1 MINVDELSI
10 DEINQLIIRVGDDQE
25 QKEGFRNPFLWTEDE
40 IHDLVMREVG
50 VDILYPRGFQVLV
63 KIWTPS
69 EEYDSG
75 LKRTEHNRRS
85 ERITTRVG
93 KVLRMG
99 REAFRD
105 PGRFPLGPRATYGEW
120 MLFRSLERELI
131 QVNDIY
137 LANLNDD
144 RFTIMTTK
152 PEAIQTTFDLE
163 YEHNG

>member
-1 MINVDELSI
+1 MINVDELSM
-10 DEINQLIIRVGDDQE
+10 DEVNALIKRLADDQE
-25 QKEGFRNPFLWTEDE
+25 EQEGFKNPFLWTEDE

-69 EEYDSG
+69 TKYDSG
-75 LKRTEHNRRS
+75 LDRPEHERRAQ
-85 ERITTRVG
+85 RITTRVG

-131 QVNDIY
+131 QVNNVF

-144 RFTIMTTK
+144 
-152 PEAIQTTFDLE
+152 ED
-163 YEHNG
+163 